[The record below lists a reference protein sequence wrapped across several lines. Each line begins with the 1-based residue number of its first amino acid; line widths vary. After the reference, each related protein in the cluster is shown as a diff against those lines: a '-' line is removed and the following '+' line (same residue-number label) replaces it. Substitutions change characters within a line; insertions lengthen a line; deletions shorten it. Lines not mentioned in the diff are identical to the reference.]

1 MKKTAWL
8 ALIAFVL
15 AIGVA
20 STSTAKG
27 KNHEMTMEGTVSSV
41 DQHAKTFSLKDRAGK
56 ATPISWTAAT
66 KVRGGDLKVGE
77 RANVSVLKKDG
88 KNIATS
94 IRIASAKMVAK
105 AS

>member
-1 MKKTAWL
+1 MKKLTSL
-8 ALIAFVL
+8 SLIAFVL

-20 STSTAKG
+20 STSLAKG
-27 KNHEMTMEGTVSSV
+27 KNHATTMEGTVSSV
-41 DQHAKTFSLKDRAGK
+41 DQTAKTFSLKDKAGK

-66 KVRGGDLKVGE
+66 KVRGGSLKDGE
-77 RANVSVLKKDG
+77 RAYVSVLTKDG

>member
-8 ALIAFVL
+8 SLIAFVL

-20 STSTAKG
+20 STSMAKG
-27 KNHEMTMEGTVSSV
+27 KNHAMTMEGTVSSV
-41 DQHAKTFSLKDRAGK
+41 NQSAKTFSLKDKAGK
-56 ATPISWTAAT
+56 ATSISWTAAT
-66 KVRGGDLKVGE
+66 KVRGGALKDGE
-77 RANVSVLKKDG
+77 RANVSVLTKDG